1 MSWKLINGVREGTTE
16 NFVIGPGVMYKDFKS
31 VKELGEKV
39 GATTGGTKV
48 GFDREYYD
56 ADIDGV
62 LGKLMS
68 GKWLLKDEP
77 HIELTLVE
85 FTKENLQLALPG
97 MVVDDTTETDY
108 DIMKPSNEIPSSSY
122 HDIALIGM
130 VSGSALPIIFV
141 VRNALVVS
149 AIEVDLKDG
158 KGTVGLKCKFI
169 GHYSET
175 TSTEPPYS
183 IYLPKKK
190 KVAGAPAKAPATA

>member
-1 MSWKLINGVREGTTE
+1 MSWKLINGVREGTTD
-16 NFVIGPGVMYKDFKS
+16 NFVIGPGVLYKDFKTI
-31 VKELGEKV
+31 KELGEMV

-48 GFDREYYD
+48 GYDREYYD

-62 LGKLMS
+62 LGKMKR

-97 MVVDDTTETDY
+97 MIVDDTTETDY
-108 DIMKPSNEIPSSSY
+108 DVMKPTNEIPDSSY

-130 VSGSALPIIFV
+130 VSGSNLPIIFV
-141 VRNALVVS
+141 IRNALVVS
-149 AIEVDLKDG
+149 SIEVDLKDG

-169 GHYSET
+169 GHYSESAPT
-175 TSTEPPYS
+175 TPPYE

-190 KVAGAPAKAPATA
+190 KTAALKAPATA

>member
-1 MSWKLINGVREGTTE
+1 MGWKLINGVREGTTD
-16 NFVIGPGVMYKDFKS
+16 NFVIGPGVIYKNFKS
-31 VKELGEKV
+31 IKDLGEMV

-62 LGKLMS
+62 LGKLVR

-77 HIELTLVE
+77 HVEVTLVE
-85 FTKENLQLALPG
+85 LTKENLQLALPG
-97 MVVDDTTETDY
+97 MTVDSTTEKDY
-108 DIMKPSNEIPSSSY
+108 DVLTPSNDIPDSNY

-130 VSGSALPIIFV
+130 ISGSESPVIFV
-141 VRNALVVS
+141 IRNAMVVS
-149 AIEVDLKDG
+149 SIEVDLKDG

-169 GHYSET
+169 GHYSELAPT
-175 TSTEPPYS
+175 TPPYS

-190 KVAGAPAKAPATA
+190 ETAALKAPTTA

>member
-16 NFVIGPGVMYKDFKS
+16 NFVIGPGVMYKGFKS
-31 VKELGEKV
+31 VKQLGELV

-56 ADIDGV
+56 ADLDGV
-62 LGKLMS
+62 LGKMVR

-77 HIELTLVE
+77 HVELTLVE

-97 MVVDDTTETDY
+97 MTVDSTTEEDY
-108 DIMKPSNEIPSSSY
+108 DIMKPSNDIPDSNY

-130 VSGSALPIIFV
+130 ISGSELPVIFV
-141 VRNALVVS
+141 IRNAMVVS
-149 AIEVDLKDG
+149 SIEVDLKDG

-169 GHYSET
+169 GHYSESAPT
-175 TSTEPPYS
+175 TPPYE

-190 KVAGAPAKAPATA
+190 KATVQKAPATA

>member
-1 MSWKLINGVREGTTE
+1 MSWKLINGVREGTTD

-31 VKELGEKV
+31 VKDLGEMV

-56 ADIDGV
+56 ADLDGV
-62 LGKLMS
+62 LGKMVNS
-68 GKWLLKDEP
+68 KWLLKDEP
-77 HIELTLVE
+77 HVELTLVE

-97 MVVDDTTETDY
+97 MVVDSTTETDY
-108 DIMKPSNEIPSSSY
+108 DIMKPTNEIPDSSY

-130 VSGSALPIIFV
+130 VSGSNLPIIFV
-141 VRNALVVS
+141 IRNALVVS
-149 AIEVDLKDG
+149 SIEVDLKDG

-175 TSTEPPYS
+175 ASTEPPYS

-190 KVAGAPAKAPATA
+190 KTAALKAPTTA

>member
-1 MSWKLINGVREGTTE
+1 MSWKLINGVREGTTD
-16 NFVIGPGVMYKDFKS
+16 NFVIGPGVMYKDFES
-31 VKELGEKV
+31 VKKLGEMV

-48 GFDREYYD
+48 SFDREYYD

-62 LGKLMS
+62 R
-68 GKWLLKDEP
+68 GKWILKDEP

-97 MVVDDTTETDY
+97 MTVDDTTETDY
-108 DIMKPSNEIPSSSY
+108 DIMKPSNEIPDSSY

-130 VSGSALPIIFV
+130 VSGSNLPIIFV
-141 VRNALVVS
+141 IRNALVVS
-149 AIEVDLKDG
+149 SIEVDLKDG

-169 GHYSET
+169 GHYSESAPNT
-175 TSTEPPYS
+175 PPYE

-190 KVAGAPAKAPATA
+190 KAAATKAPATA